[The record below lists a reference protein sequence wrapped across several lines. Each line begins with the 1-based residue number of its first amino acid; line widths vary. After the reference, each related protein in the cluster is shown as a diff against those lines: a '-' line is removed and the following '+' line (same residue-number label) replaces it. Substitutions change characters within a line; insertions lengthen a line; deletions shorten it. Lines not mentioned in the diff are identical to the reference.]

1 VNTAATVYIVLGLF
15 LLGGVY
21 SFWKQK
27 LPKSVILLLGLSAA
41 ASLTAGFLNL

>member
-1 VNTAATVYIVLGLF
+1 MNTSAAVYIFLGIF
-15 LLGGVY
+15 LASGVY

-41 ASLTAGFLNL
+41 ASLTVGFMSL